1 MEIFIA
7 LFAVIV
13 AVGFGFYAI
22 KGRGN
27 ASAVA
32 EENVRIKLENEY
44 KPQIVA
50 LQKELQLL
58 RQHSDSQLDE
68 AKNALAEER
77 SGKEMLMQENSD
89 LKAALQTSQSLLEQ
103 AKENAKASPFSHNIN
118 VLHKSLQE
126 YIQEENAEKRF
137 DLIVCNPP
145 FFDNSLV
152 CPDPRRTTARHNSTL
167 PFATLMKGAMTLL
180 ADDGVFSLVIPS
192 ECRQKIEDEAIFA
205 GLMLKRRVAVVTKE
219 GKKPKRYLLEFGIKG
234 NGIDESILSLG
245 GDEYRTLTADF
256 YLPKAEKS

>member
-7 LFAVIV
+7 LFAVIM

-32 EENVRIKLENEY
+32 EENIRIKLENEY

-103 AKENAKASPFSHNIN
+103 TKENAKKAETDREEKFRTELN
-118 VLHKSLQE
+118 LARQE
-126 YIQEENAEKRF
+126 MRGQFEKEMQERSQILKQEATERMEAMKKTNAEQMEN
-137 DLIVCNPP
+137 IVGPLQKELEGLRN
-145 FFDNSLV
+145 LV
-152 CPDPRRTTARHNSTL
+152 DASHKEQTKHTSTL
-167 PFATLMKGAMTLL
+167 EASIKAVFEHDQKRDETTREL
-180 ADDGVFSLVIPS
+180 AN
-192 ECRQKIEDEAIFA
+192 A
-205 GLMLKRRVAVVTKE
+205 LKNHGKVQGDWGDRKSVV
-219 GKKPKRYLLEFGIKG
+219 
-234 NGIDESILSLG
+234 
-245 GDEYRTLTADF
+245 
-256 YLPKAEKS
+256 